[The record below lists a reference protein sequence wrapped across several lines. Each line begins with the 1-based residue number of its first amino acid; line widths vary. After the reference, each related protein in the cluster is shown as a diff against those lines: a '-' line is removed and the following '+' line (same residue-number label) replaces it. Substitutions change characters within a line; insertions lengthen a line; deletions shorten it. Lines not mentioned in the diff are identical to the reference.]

1 MKDKKKYKKNTTE
14 KLTKIKLNYSTKHFL
29 FFSLLHKKFREK
41 NLLTFFP
48 FFL

>member
-14 KLTKIKLNYSTKHFL
+14 KLTKIKLNYSTKHF
-29 FFSLLHKKFREK
+29 FFSLLNKKFREK